1 MEKTGFFVAI
11 ALIAA
16 GLTACDQQ
24 QEKKQQVLKV
34 TVETVTKSS
43 NASVSTYVGQVE
55 EQAAT
60 SLSFTGIGNIKQVL
74 VTEGQ
79 HVSKGQL
86 VAVLD
91 EVQARN
97 ALASAETSLTQAQD
111 GYDRLKQVYEGG
123 SLAEQK
129 WVEVQSQLQQARNMR
144 DIARKNLQD
153 CRLIS
158 PVSGVVGDL
167 TLEAGETALPSAPVC
182 NVLNI
187 DNVKV
192 KVAIPEHEI
201 AAITAT
207 TPSTISVEATGGQP
221 LKGGRIEKGV
231 TADALTRTY
240 DIKILLPNPGHNLL
254 PGMGA
259 SVQLPPG
266 VIEGGLA
273 TNYSA
278 SDRCPTRFQRAEFRL
293 AQEGRKGHPQGCLRR
308 AAHRQPHRHHFGTAR
323 GRRGHRRGIPE
334 GERGCQREVTF
345 YMQISNT

>member
-240 DIKILLPNPGHNLL
+240 DIKILLPNPGHKLL
-254 PGMGA
+254 PGMVA
-259 SVQLPPG
+259 SVQLNTG
-266 VIEGGLA
+266 VNEGGLA
-273 TNYSA
+273 QITLPVTAVQQGSNGQNFVWLKKDGKATRKDVSVGQLTGNRIVITSGLLEGDEVIVEGYQKVSEGA
-278 SDRCPTRFQRAEFRL
+278 SV
-293 AQEGRKGHPQGCLRR
+293 K
-308 AAHRQPHRHHFGTAR
+308 
-323 GRRGHRRGIPE
+323 
-334 GERGCQREVTF
+334 
-345 YMQISNT
+345 